1 MRRRHGSLRSTFRGA
16 AATLLVAQ
24 LTVSWQA
31 VRAARTKPADTL
43 RYE

>member
-1 MRRRHGSLRSTFRGA
+1 MPRRTIFLGLGAA
-16 AATLLVAQ
+16 AATLVIAQ

-31 VRAARTKPADTL
+31 VRAARTKPVDTL

>member
-1 MRRRHGSLRSTFRGA
+1 MRRSARRGKLVAA
-16 AATLLVAQ
+16 AATLVIAQ

-31 VRAARTKPADTL
+31 VRAARTKPIDTL

>member
-1 MRRRHGSLRSTFRGA
+1 MPIRTIFLGLGA
-16 AATLLVAQ
+16 AVTLVIAQ

-31 VRAARTKPADTL
+31 VRAARTKPVDTL